1 MAGKDLDVTARSCK
15 VATKQ
20 SPIRQGISLDEIH
33 RYNWRL
39 LRRRMARNDMSKG
52 DSMFRKLALIMLGM
66 ALALSACASPNST
79 NEAGEL
85 TRIRLPMGY
94 IPNIQFAP
102 FYVAIEKGYFQDA
115 GIEIE
120 FDYKFETDGVALVGA
135 GELPFAIASGEQVLL
150 ARAQGLPI
158 VYVAAWYQQ
167 YPVSVVAKS
176 ELGILIPQDL
186 KGRKIGLPG
195 LFGANYVGLRALL
208 HEAGLEESD
217 VTLDA
222 IGFNQ
227 VELMAAG
234 QQDIIVGYAA
244 NEPIQLRA
252 QGIPVT
258 EIRVADYVQ
267 LASNGLLA
275 SEKAIAE
282 EPELVRA
289 FVGAFMKGLEDTIAN
304 PDESFAISKSYIPNF
319 ADLDAD
325 VQKQVLETSIEQWK
339 AELLG
344 YSDPQAWENMQNVL
358 LDMGLI
364 TEKMDLNKAFTNEF
378 VP

>member
-1 MAGKDLDVTARSCK
+1 
-15 VATKQ
+15 
-20 SPIRQGISLDEIH
+20 
-33 RYNWRL
+33 
-39 LRRRMARNDMSKG
+39 
-52 DSMFRKLALIMLGM
+52 MFRKLVLIMLGVV
-66 ALALSACASPNST
+66 LTLSACANPNST
-79 NEAGEL
+79 DETGAL

-158 VYVAAWYQQ
+158 VYVAGWYQQ

-234 QQDIIVGYAA
+234 QQDIVVGYAA

-275 SEKAIAE
+275 SEKVIAE

-289 FVGAFMKGLEDTIAN
+289 FVGAFMKGLEDTIAS

-319 ADLDAD
+319 ADLDGD

-339 AELLG
+339 AGRLG

-364 TEKMDLNKAFTNEF
+364 SQKLDLSKAFTNEF
-378 VP
+378 IP